1 MSKPRPARPE
11 PAPAPTEPGGGVAR
25 LSDAAEE
32 VIRGEM
38 RAYAGTSTYLE
49 LIRRN
54 KRRSALLIVF
64 MVLLAVGIGVVVGL
78 LFGGF
83 ANPESVT
90 MQPGPG
96 IPEPSRMPL
105 LLSAFTGG
113 AIAFFVALAGAAWS
127 WNSGAKAVLAI
138 VGAKEVSREL
148 DPELFNVV
156 DEVRVAAGLPMPR
169 VYLIPET
176 ALNAFA
182 TGRDPEHGVI
192 AITSGLREKLAR
204 DELQGVVAHEMS
216 HIRHLD
222 IRFAMLMATMA
233 GLIVLA
239 CDLFWRMVWHSRGF
253 VGGRNSKEAGGRIVI
268 WIILMVV
275 SLVLA
280 IVAPIITAIIQ
291 MAYSREREYLA
302 DAGAV
307 ELTRNPQGLA
317 NALRRLASD
326 RDPHVDLANRGT
338 AHMYIV
344 NPLRKAMRSG
354 HSIDSLFASHPP
366 IHKRIARIEM
376 LMR

>member
-1 MSKPRPARPE
+1 
-11 PAPAPTEPGGGVAR
+11 
-25 LSDAAEE
+25 
-32 VIRGEM
+32 M
-38 RAYAGTSTYLE
+38 RAYAGTTTYLE

-54 KRRSALLIVF
+54 KRRSALLMAF
-64 MVLLAVGIGVVVGL
+64 MVLLAVGIGVVLGL
-78 LFGGF
+78 LFGGV

-90 MQPGPG
+90 MRSR
-96 IPEPSRMPL
+96 PEMGAPSRMPL
-105 LLSAFTGG
+105 LLSAFAGG
-113 AIAFFVALAGAAWS
+113 MIAFLISLAGAAWS
-127 WNSGAKAVLAI
+127 WNSGAKTVLAI

-156 DEVRVAAGLPMPR
+156 DEVRLAAGLPMPR
-169 VYLIPET
+169 VYVIPES

-192 AITSGLREKLAR
+192 AITSGLREKLPR
-204 DELQGVVAHEMS
+204 DELQGVIAHEMA

-239 CDLFWRMVWHSRGF
+239 CDLFWRMVWHSKGL
-253 VGGRNSKEAGGRIVI
+253 VGGRNGKEAGARIAI
-268 WIILMVV
+268 WVVLMVV

-354 HSIDSLFASHPP
+354 QNLDSLFATHPP
-366 IHKRIARIEM
+366 VHKRIARIEM